1 MLSKFVHWSGFAS
14 ILGGLLFGVAIV
26 LHPLRDAVSVLNSG
40 DAYGAIHF
48 LGVYGL
54 MFQLLGLAGLYIRE
68 AEAMGEQGLRSFIVV
83 FFGQILFISVLV
95 GDGIMIPLLAK
106 YAPEL
111 VHSTAHTS
119 ANAHVDPGLL
129 IGLPALGLFFL
140 GYILFGVSLLR
151 AKAQSRLGS
160 LLITFGAPLY
170 IVGGLS
176 LFVLGPTSPIV
187 SVIEIAG
194 AVPLGIGYILLGLK
208 LRSGIRNQVVSRIVQ
223 DGSA

>member
-1 MLSKFVHWSGFAS
+1 MLSKLAHWSGFAS

-26 LHPLRDAVSVLNSG
+26 LHPLRDGISVLNSG

-48 LGVYGL
+48 LGAYGL
-54 MFQLLGLAGLYIRE
+54 MFQLLGLVGLYIRE
-68 AEAMGEQGLRSFIVV
+68 AEVIGQRGLRSFIVV
-83 FFGQILFISVLV
+83 FFGQILYIGVLV
-95 GDGIMIPLLAK
+95 GDGIMNPLLAK

-111 VHSTAHTS
+111 VHSTSTAHAH
-119 ANAHVDPGLL
+119 ANADPGLL
-129 IGLPALGLFFL
+129 LALPALGLFFL

-176 LFVLGPTSPIV
+176 FLVLGAASPIV
-187 SVIEIAG
+187 SLIEIAG
-194 AVPLGIGYILLGLK
+194 AVPLGLGYILLGVN
-208 LRSGIRNQVVSRIVQ
+208 LRSGVNLQVGQTSN
-223 DGSA
+223 SSS